1 MFYIIILQTY
11 SYSYMH
17 LCDYP
22 AMSPHGRE
30 YLLVQSLYLYKTV
43 LYVCAYSYTKLYI
56 GFMNF
61 NKNTLI
67 SYKHACMHAGWRII

>member
-43 LYVCAYSYTKLYI
+43 LYVHIVILSYIEVL
-56 GFMNF
+56 
-61 NKNTLI
+61 
-67 SYKHACMHAGWRII
+67 